1 MIQVVTSPTSEPLNA
16 QYVKNYLHWDD
27 FTDDMTTILEDYI
40 SAARE
45 LLEKHL
51 NVSFVKKTYKMWL
64 DRDQLIDSK
73 VTLLYP
79 PHTSV
84 VSVKGMDSEGNLEEL
99 SKDEDYYVYEEFAY
113 VLKMLSWYDK
123 FVVQFKSGYGTL
135 PTVLKM
141 AIAEQV
147 GNWYEGE
154 VGLGELSAAVQQKV
168 GAYSH
173 NI

>member
-1 MIQVVTSPTSEPLNA
+1 
-16 QYVKNYLHWDD
+16 
-27 FTDDMTTILEDYI
+27 
-40 SAARE
+40 
-45 LLEKHL
+45 
-51 NVSFVKKTYKMWL
+51 MWL

-84 VSVKGMDSEGNLEEL
+84 VSVKGMDSEGNLEVL